1 MCESV
6 SGNRSGVTKIIIR
19 NATILDVEAGAFQD
33 TCDLVIADGRIAE
46 IGKVGASS
54 GEARQVD
61 LRGRVLMPGLCDAHV
76 HVIVPMN
83 SFAQLTR
90 WSPTYVAIRALP
102 TLEGMLM
109 RGFTTVRDA
118 GGADFGLARAVEEG
132 LMPSPRLLYSG
143 KALSQSGGHGDM
155 RGPGENAW
163 DDHYYVPSLGR
174 ICNGVDAVRAAARD
188 EIRRGAHQVK
198 LMVGGGI
205 ASYTDPIHFLQFSKD
220 EIRAAVE
227 EAANAHTYVMA
238 HAYTAACIRH
248 AVECGVRSIE
258 HGNFLDD
265 ETALLMVERGAY
277 LVPTLSAYTT
287 MWDEGLE
294 VGMPAELHAKIKPV
308 LDAGSRQLEIAAR
321 HQVPIVY
328 GTDLIG
334 PLHRHQ
340 SLEFRIRREVLPAAE
355 VIRHATSNAAELF
368 NMNDR
373 IGHVREGYVAD
384 LIALDGNPLE
394 DIEVL
399 MKPSNLA
406 LIMKEGRIFREVV

>member
-1 MCESV
+1 MTTTLLKNASV
-6 SGNRSGVTKIIIR
+6 
-19 NATILDVEAGAFQD
+19 LDVDAGSLSA
-33 TCDLVIADGRIAE
+33 TCDVLIAEGRIAE
-46 IGKVGASS
+46 IGSR
-54 GEARQVD
+54 ARTAERVID
-61 LRGRVLMPGLCDAHV
+61 LKGRTLMPGLCDAHV

-83 SFAQLTR
+83 SFALLTK
-90 WSPTYVAIRALP
+90 WSPFYTAIRAMPILRD
-102 TLEGMLM
+102 MLM

-118 GGADFGLARAVEEG
+118 GGADFGLARAVEED
-132 LMPSPRLLYSG
+132 LIPSPRILYSG

-155 RGPGENAW
+155 RGPGETAY

-174 ICNGVDAVRAAARD
+174 ICNGVAEVRLAARD

-205 ASYTDPIHFLQFSKD
+205 ASYTDPIHYVQFSRE

-227 EAANAHTYVMA
+227 EAENASTYVMA
-238 HAYTAACIRH
+238 HAYTNRCIRH

-265 ETALLMVERGAY
+265 ETAALMREAGAY

-287 MWDEGLE
+287 MWEEGLQ

-308 LDAGSRQLEIAAR
+308 LDAGPRQLEIAAR
-321 HQVPIVY
+321 YGVPMVY

-340 SLEFRIRREVLPAAE
+340 SLEFRIRGEVLPAAE
-355 VIRHATSNAAELF
+355 VIRQATCNAAALF
-368 NMNDR
+368 NMHDQ
-373 IGHVREGYVAD
+373 IGRVKEGLRAD
-384 LIALDGNPLE
+384 LIALRGNPLE
-394 DIEVL
+394 DLGLLQAPE
-399 MKPSNLA
+399 NLS
-406 LIMKEGRIFREVV
+406 LIMKDGRIYREAA